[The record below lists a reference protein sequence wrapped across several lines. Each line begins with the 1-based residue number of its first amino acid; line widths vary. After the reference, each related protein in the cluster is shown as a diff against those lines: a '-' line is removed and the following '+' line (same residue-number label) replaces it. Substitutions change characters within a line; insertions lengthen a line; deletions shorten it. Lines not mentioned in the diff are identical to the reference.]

1 MKMKY
6 CFFILFFQLSYSITA
21 QLIPFR
27 VGEKWGYSDTN
38 GLIKIAPKYQETNFF
53 DNDNDFAFVM
63 KDSLYYGINS
73 ADNILCGPYKYHGQF
88 SAGLCSVI
96 DINKK
101 NYYISYKGVKAF
113 NKDFDVCED
122 FSEGLAIVS
131 INKKLGIINNKG
143 EWVKLPS
150 FDTSSRYFKSGF
162 LLALSK
168 GRYFF
173 LNKKGEELTLPS
185 NVRPAGIFSENL
197 APVYVKTKS
206 MGETNEEIEVLQFID
221 TNGLDV
227 IRNFIFEGFNYAE
240 HIMLVQGF
248 RDGKAIV
255 STQNEI
261 GLDYYFID
269 LNGNFSPLYGFA
281 KHLGDS
287 LFLGMIGLYMPDIR
301 IMDKNLYVMGQ
312 FQNKPTYI
320 GDFSEG
326 LINVRNPDGK
336 WGYINSNCK
345 TIIPF
350 EFEEAYPFKNG
361 YALVY
366 KKEGGLFYINKKG
379 KAFYFDK

>member
-1 MKMKY
+1 MR
-6 CFFILFFQLSYSITA
+6 FIVLIFIILTGESLFA

-27 VGEKWGYSDTN
+27 VGNLWGYSDTN
-38 GLIKIAPKYQETNFF
+38 GLIKIQPKYQKTNFF
-53 DNDNDFAFVM
+53 EQDFAFVM

-73 ADNILCGPYKYHGQF
+73 SEKVLCGPFKYHGQF
-88 SAGLCSVI
+88 SSGLCSVS
-96 DINKK
+96 DVNKK
-101 NYYISYKGVKAF
+101 TFYINNKGIKVF

-122 FSEGLAIVS
+122 FSEELAIVS
-131 INKKLGIINNKG
+131 VNKKLGIINTKG
-143 EWVKLPS
+143 EWIKPPS

-173 LNKKGEELTLPS
+173 LNKKGEELKLPP
-185 NVRPAGIFSENL
+185 NVRPAGIFSDHV

-206 MGETNEEIEVLQFID
+206 MGETNDDIEVLQFID

-227 IRNFIFEGFNYAE
+227 LRNFIFEGFNYAE

-248 RDGKAIV
+248 RDGKAVV

-269 LNGNFSPLYGFA
+269 KKGNFSPLYGFA

-287 LFLGMIGLYMPDIR
+287 LFLGMIGLYMPDVR
-301 IMDKNLYVMGQ
+301 IMDKDLYVMGQ
-312 FQNKPTYI
+312 FQNKPSFVGEI
-320 GDFSEG
+320 SEG
-326 LINVRNPDGK
+326 LINVRNSEGK
-336 WGYINSNCK
+336 WGYINDNCK

-350 EFEEAYPFKNG
+350 DYDEAYSFKNG

-366 KKEGGLFYINKKG
+366 KKDNGLYYINKLG
-379 KAFYFDK
+379 KAFFFDNNK